1 MSSKPKRELAGFSA
15 TLDDSFDMHDASE
28 PDGPA
33 QQINTMSN
41 AVTPLNNTVNV
52 FQPYSRGSGLDGCQS
67 GFNTDELYIDN
78 ANKKDFS
85 DGAMVASPTFN
96 ILGQSGDTGDNYCF
110 QSTYA
115 QPTDLSPSKE
125 FSLIEQHDELSLT
138 KGSADCPTS
147 ALFPQDSSPGKI
159 QREISFHSKSSDLFS
174 ERQRALQNNVDDQR
188 RTRQV
193 SSITEQTNL
202 SSTQHSDD

>member
-1 MSSKPKRELAGFSA
+1 
-15 TLDDSFDMHDASE
+15 MHDVSE

-33 QQINTMSN
+33 QQNHTMSN

-52 FQPYSRGSGLDGCQS
+52 FQPYSRGSGLDGCQN
-67 GFNTDELYIDN
+67 GFNTDDQYIDN
-78 ANKKDFS
+78 VNKKDFG

-96 ILGQSGDTGDNYCF
+96 ILGQSGDTGDNYGF

-125 FSLIEQHDELSLT
+125 FSLLEQHDELSLT
-138 KGSADCPTS
+138 KGSADCPSS
-147 ALFPQDSSPGKI
+147 ALFPKDSSPGKI

-174 ERQRALQNNVDDQR
+174 ERQRALQNSNVEEQR